1 MPTINKN
8 KKLPIASKLGLLR
21 AVRGHL
27 IEVVDYGDVI
37 YIVKHK
43 GCLEDALPIVD
54 SESALYRPVMETIR
68 ELEKTGDLAYGK
80 VACST
85 WLPMKDKKAAAIAKR
100 VTRLRK
106 LSPIPTSVA
115 KRNSRALLRSNAF
128 SKGYVDCENGVN
140 EESPLIYMFPGSRQI
155 ITTIQSIRPCTAVL
169 VD

>member
-27 IEVVDYGDVI
+27 IEVVDYDDVI

-43 GCLEDALPIVD
+43 GCLENALPIVD
-54 SESALYRPVMETIR
+54 SESALYRPVMDTIS
-68 ELEKTGDLAYGK
+68 ELEKTGDLAFGK
-80 VACST
+80 VACSS

-106 LSPIPTSVA
+106 LSPIPKSVA
-115 KRNSRALLRSNAF
+115 KRNSRALLRLNAF
-128 SKGYVDCENGVN
+128 SKGYIACQDSTN
-140 EESPLIYMFPGSRQI
+140 EENPYKTLREQKWWQRGYDCAQHELLKGN
-155 ITTIQSIRPCTAVL
+155 
-169 VD
+169 